1 MYNSVVL
8 RQAPK
13 HCEETDAVAC
23 YSYSGVS
30 KSTGNRIWLCSE
42 SKSEL
47 KLVAMVLKATRL
59 ERESDIVLLD
69 NLLNRNESV
78 FLVSPADGIGGI
90 KSLDDGTL
98 LVESRGKSFKI
109 PPEDEVDYGIFEG
122 L

>member
-1 MYNSVVL
+1 MYESLVVE
-8 RQAPK
+8 K
-13 HCEETDAVAC
+13 SKEGMDAAAC
-23 YSYSGVS
+23 YSYSGVA
-30 KSTGNRIWLCSE
+30 KSTGSRVWLCGE

-59 ERESDIVLLD
+59 ERDCDVVLLD

-78 FLVSPADGIGGI
+78 FLVSPADGIGSVR
-90 KSLDDGTL
+90 SLDDGAL

-109 PPEDEVDYGIFEG
+109 RSEDEVDYGVFEG